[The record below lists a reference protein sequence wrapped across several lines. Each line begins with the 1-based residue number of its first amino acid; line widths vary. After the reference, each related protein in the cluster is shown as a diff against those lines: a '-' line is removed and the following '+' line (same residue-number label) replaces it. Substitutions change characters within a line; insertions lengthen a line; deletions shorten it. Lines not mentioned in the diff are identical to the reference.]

1 MTKWCQ
7 SYIEFNMKTT
17 FWVVMLFLDCNW
29 WWPISASFT
38 LKREFSVSRSEWF
51 WKGDVYTLP
60 PPPSLLFWGCS
71 RRPENS
77 PFRISSGALSS
88 HRVQDKGL
96 GPRKE
101 KRPICNGYENK
112 RQPLVVLNRSCLTL
126 PPPPTLTFL
135 LMHALTLPSPCMAFS
150 QALSVNSLWWRIR
163 GERITWPK
171 IHWPRGIMSPKD

>member
-51 WKGDVYTLP
+51 WKGDVYILP

-77 PFRISSGALSS
+77 PFRICSGALSS

-101 KRPICNGYENK
+101 KRPICNGYGNK
-112 RQPLVVLNRSCLTL
+112 RQPLVVLDRSCLTL
-126 PPPPTLTFL
+126 PPQLWPFSLC
-135 LMHALTLPSPCMAFS
+135 MPSPY
-150 QALSVNSLWWRIR
+150 LVPVWRFPRPSRWIHFGDVSEANGSR
-163 GERITWPK
+163 DPK
-171 IHWPRGIMSPKD
+171 YIGRAE